1 MFMFG
6 GFDYEYILSMVDSL
20 VYGRRYGGFLD
31 ILNNFTVKELLE
43 VFNAIQNKENEA
55 KLQSAIEAG
64 GGQQMKTEEL
74 TPEMLR
80 ALQA

>member
-6 GFDYEYILSMVDSL
+6 GFNYGEILSMVDSL

-31 ILNNFTVKELLE
+31 IIDNFTVKDLLE
-43 VFNAIQNKENEA
+43 VFHVIQNKENEA
-55 KLQSAIEAG
+55 KLQSAVEAG
-64 GGQQMKTEEL
+64 GGQQVSENEL

>member
-1 MFMFG
+1 M
-6 GFDYEYILSMVDSL
+6 
-20 VYGRRYGGFLD
+20 
-31 ILNNFTVKELLE
+31 LNS
-43 VFNAIQNKENEA
+43 NKENEA